1 MGRTEKL
8 KAQITIDCVCLRL
21 MATVSLASVHNNHND
36 RRSQTLVP
44 FVLRRRERLWQHIN
58 QRSKSVIFKVIF
70 HCICSVT
77 WNSYKKLYII
87 AFHEVNTGAKQ

>member
-21 MATVSLASVHNNHND
+21 IATVSLASVHNNHND

-44 FVLRRRERLWQHIN
+44 FVLHRRERFVATY
-58 QRSKSVIFKVIF
+58 QRSKSVIVKVIV

-87 AFHEVNTGAKQ
+87 AFHEINTGAKQ